1 MPINGVFQN
10 FRFTRWHPKYD
21 FFNFSK
27 RMFTVQPDMSENV
40 QQYLNEIDLWHWN
53 PFRLN
58 HLTGNRCL
66 HFTMMKLWQRYNFS
80 QRFKI
85 APQVLMAYCD
95 ILEEH
100 YQIVSHLW
108 IFRNSLTTL
117 KFKKNSSI
125 LVRKFRSFRGQ
136 NSK

>member
-1 MPINGVFQN
+1 MIF
-10 FRFTRWHPKYD
+10 HD
-21 FFNFSK
+21 FSILK

-100 YQIVSHLW
+100 YQIVSDYP
-108 IFRNSLTTL
+108 
-117 KFKKNSSI
+117 
-125 LVRKFRSFRGQ
+125 
-136 NSK
+136 

>member
-1 MPINGVFQN
+1 
-10 FRFTRWHPKYD
+10 
-21 FFNFSK
+21 
-27 RMFTVQPDMSENV
+27 MFTVQPDMSENV

-58 HLTGNRCL
+58 QLTANRCL

-100 YQIVSHLW
+100 YQIVSVHP
-108 IFRNSLTTL
+108 
-117 KFKKNSSI
+117 
-125 LVRKFRSFRGQ
+125 
-136 NSK
+136 

>member
-1 MPINGVFQN
+1 
-10 FRFTRWHPKYD
+10 
-21 FFNFSK
+21 
-27 RMFTVQPDMSENV
+27 MFTVQPDMSENV

-100 YQIVSHLW
+100 YQIVSV
-108 IFRNSLTTL
+108 NTTL
-117 KFKKNSSI
+117 VTSQI
-125 LVRKFRSFRGQ
+125 LATRYVRDIFVVGDAAFVVEIVLLT
-136 NSK
+136 